1 MQIKYLPQ
9 AKLDLVDIGDYYQK
23 SGGNALA
30 RKIIQKIKKP
40 TLKLKDNPNIAPPYE
55 LAEGVRRLVV
65 ANGIFYVFYRAIIDV
80 EILHIRQA
88 HREPATER
96 DLQ

>member
-1 MQIKYLPQ
+1 MRIKYLPQ
-9 AKLDLVDIGDYYQK
+9 AILDLIDIGDFYQK
-23 SGGNALA
+23 AGGNALA
-30 RKIIQKIKKP
+30 RKIIKRIKTP
-40 TLKLKDNPNIAPPYE
+40 SLKLRDNPKLAAAYE

-65 ANGIFYVFYRAIIDV
+65 ADGAFYVFYRIAVDV